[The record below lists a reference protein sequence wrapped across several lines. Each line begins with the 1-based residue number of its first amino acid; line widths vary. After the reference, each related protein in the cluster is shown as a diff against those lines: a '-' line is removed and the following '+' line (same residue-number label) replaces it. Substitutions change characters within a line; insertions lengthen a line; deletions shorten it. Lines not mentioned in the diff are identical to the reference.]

1 MKLLNLKDSSSICL
15 RFILHSKVRE
25 VPATLPPG
33 IGKLQ
38 TEAMYFDECGSNHC
52 LNNGVQ
58 LGNVNENTAVLI
70 VLPY

>member
-1 MKLLNLKDSSSICL
+1 MEGGKAYAELWVKLLNLKDSSSICL

-38 TEAMYFDECGSNHC
+38 TEAMYFDECGSN
-52 LNNGVQ
+52 LTV
-58 LGNVNENTAVLI
+58 
-70 VLPY
+70 

>member
-38 TEAMYFDECGSNHC
+38 MEAMYFDECGSN
-52 LNNGVQ
+52 LTV
-58 LGNVNENTAVLI
+58 
-70 VLPY
+70 